1 LLLSR
6 LPESAGYGKIVS
18 GNAAAGVIL
27 SEASDELMGKA
38 AQLRRQNQV
47 AEAIAAYRE
56 ILARWPKLADAWY
69 NLAILQRQTFHFD
82 EALACYQKALRSGV
96 ARPEEVHLNRGVIF
110 SDFLRDHASAAVE
123 LQQALTLNPAYT
135 PALLNLANLYEDFG
149 KRAEASSLYARILTL
164 EPQAFEALARF
175 ANLQPAGSVDDSL
188 VKRLQEALVKATSMS
203 VRASLGFALG
213 RLLDAAG
220 DYRDAYLAYSAANQ
234 ASLASAGPHFV
245 PYHRARQQ
253 QFIDRLIGDGLSGA
267 RANPADIPPRPIF
280 IVGMFRSGS
289 TLTEQLLAALPGVA
303 GGGEIDFLPRLINT
317 ELTPF
322 FEASN
327 GLTAGQLDAIAA
339 RYRAELLRVSAS
351 AAYVTDK
358 RPDNFLYIGL
368 IKRLFPDAKIVH
380 TTRNPLDNCLS
391 IFFLHLDQQM
401 SYALSLKD
409 IGHYYRQYR
418 RLMSYWK
425 SRFGGDII
433 DFDYDA
439 LVKDPQEQLQRLCE
453 FLQLPWSGQ
462 VPAVAARNGAV
473 KTASV
478 WQVREP
484 LYSTSSGRARHY
496 ADQLQELRDELSD
509 LP

>member
-1 LLLSR
+1 LVSR

-18 GNAAAGVIL
+18 DTAATEVIL
-27 SEASDELMGKA
+27 REASDEMMGKA
-38 AQLRRQNQV
+38 AQLHRQNQV
-47 AEAIAAYRE
+47 GEAIAAYRE
-56 ILARWPKLADAWY
+56 ILARWPRLADAWY
-69 NLAILQRQTFHFD
+69 NLAVLQRQTFHFD
-82 EALACYQKALRSGV
+82 EALTCYQKALNFGV

-110 SDFLRDHASAAVE
+110 SDFLRDHANAAVE

-149 KRAEASSLYARILTL
+149 KRPEASSLYARILTL

-188 VKRLQEALVKATSMS
+188 VKRLREALIVATSMS

-220 DYRDAYLAYSAANQ
+220 DYGEAFLAYSAANQ
-234 ASLASAGPHFV
+234 ASLANAGPHVV
-245 PYHRARQQ
+245 PYDRARQQ
-253 QFIDRLIGDGLSGA
+253 AFVDRLISGGSSGA
-267 RANPADIPPRPIF
+267 RANTADIPPRPIF

-317 ELTPF
+317 ELAPF

-351 AAYVTDK
+351 ATYVTDK

-401 SYALSLKD
+401 SYALKLND
-409 IGHYYRQYR
+409 IGHYYREYR
-418 RLMSYWK
+418 RLMEHWK
-425 SRFGGDII
+425 GEFAGDIF

-439 LVKDPQEQLQRLCE
+439 LVKDPPEQLKALCG
-453 FLQLPWSGQ
+453 FLGLPWSGH
-462 VPAVAARNGAV
+462 VPTVAARSGAI
-473 KTASV
+473 KTASA

-484 LYSTSSGRARHY
+484 LYKTSSGRARHY
-496 ADQLQELRDELSD
+496 ADQLHELRDELSN

>member
-1 LLLSR
+1 MLLSR

-18 GNAAAGVIL
+18 GNAAAGVTL

-56 ILARWPKLADAWY
+56 ILGRWPKLADAWY

-82 EALACYQKALRSGV
+82 EALACYQKALGSGV

-110 SDFLRDHASAAVE
+110 SDFLHDHASAAVE

-188 VKRLQEALVKATSMS
+188 VKRLQEALITATSMS

-220 DYRDAYLAYSAANQ
+220 DYREAFLAYSAANQ

-245 PYHRARQQ
+245 PYDRARQQ
-253 QFIDRLIGDGLSGA
+253 QFVDRLIGDGLSGA
-267 RANPADIPPRPIF
+267 RANTADIPPRPIF

-289 TLTEQLLAALPGVA
+289 TLTEQLLAAIPGVA
-303 GGGEIDFLPRLINT
+303 CGGEIDFLPRLINT

-322 FEASN
+322 FEAAS
-327 GLTAGQLDAIAA
+327 GLTPQRLDAMAA

-368 IKRLFPDAKIVH
+368 IKRLFPDAKIIH
-380 TTRNPLDNCLS
+380 TTRDPLDNCLS
-391 IFFLHLDQQM
+391 IFFLHLEQQM
-401 SYALSLKD
+401 SYALNLKD
-409 IGHYYRQYR
+409 IGHYYREYR
-418 RLMSYWK
+418 RLMAHWK
-425 SRFGGDII
+425 SRFADDIL
-433 DFDYDA
+433 DFNYDA
-439 LVKDPQEQLQRLCE
+439 LVEAPQQQLQRLCE
-453 FLQLPWSGQ
+453 FLQLPWPGH
-462 VPAVAARNGAV
+462 VPTVAARSGAI
-473 KTASV
+473 KTASA

-484 LYSTSSGRARHY
+484 LYRTSSGRARHY